1 MRVKNLM
8 LKHYRVGISIAV
20 LMAFV
25 AMISIFNFYSSLG
38 LASRAPADSGPLSP
52 LFATRGGVGPHES
65 ELTSQIQ
72 NREEDSV
79 VGIPL
84 LTRSQMADFEGYA
97 EGGRQGGSPRSYE
110 TEHSASS
117 DAGWIGIDNS
127 KSYQNWA
134 PSSDRH
140 LIESAETRADWIGI
154 DSSESYQNWEP
165 HLNRHLVES
174 TVTSAEDVDKYGNGD
189 AYEDWQPLGKIETGA
204 ADRIG
209 YDE

>member
-1 MRVKNLM
+1 MNIKNSM
-8 LKHYRVGISIAV
+8 AKHRHLSLSIAC
-20 LMAFV
+20 LIAFI
-25 AMISIFNFYSSLG
+25 AIISRFNFYSSPG
-38 LASRAPADSGPLSP
+38 LASRAPADSGPLS
-52 LFATRGGVGPHES
+52 LLSATRGGVGPHES
-65 ELTSQIQ
+65 ELTPQIQ
-72 NREEDSV
+72 NREEDRI

-97 EGGRQGGSPRSYE
+97 EGGRQWGSPRSYE

-140 LIESAETRADWIGI
+140 LIESTETRADWIGI
-154 DSSESYQNWEP
+154 DVSEPYQNWEP
-165 HLNRHLVES
+165 HLDRHLVES
-174 TVTSAEDVDKYGNGD
+174 TVTSAEDVDTYGNGN
-189 AYEDWQPLGKIETGA
+189 AYEDWQPSAKVETGA